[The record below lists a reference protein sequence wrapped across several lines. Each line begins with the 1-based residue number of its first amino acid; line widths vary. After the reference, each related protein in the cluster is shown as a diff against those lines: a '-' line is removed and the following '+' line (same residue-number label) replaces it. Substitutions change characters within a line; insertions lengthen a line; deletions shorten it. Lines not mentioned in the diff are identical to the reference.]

1 MFQPKPYSF
10 TYGVKDYNSGTD
22 FSRNEERSGAVTKG
36 EYRTALPDGRI
47 QIVSYVADHNGY
59 KASVTYEG
67 TPNYPA
73 PGKPYTPSK
82 DVFTVFPDSYEEPLP
97 VKPAH
102 VPPPPHPSPK
112 PAYHPPPPT
121 PTPKPAYQSY
131 APPTPTPKPAYQSY
145 APPPPKPKYE
155 KFRHSNK
162 VLDPFK
168 VIDPYTKNGKVV
180 GLDYDYYDYNDI
192 YSSSKPTP
200 NPTYQPYKP
209 PPPPPSPKPT
219 YHPPPPTPTPRP
231 AYESYAPPPPKQY
244 HPVNAYKPPPVV
256 VTTPVPAPIITTT
269 HASYAPPT
277 PTPAPTY
284 ANAYSPSPSY
294 TAPQPTLHHVNVQP
308 ASPAVP
314 FRGLNFRDQPAP
326 TESTF
331 RGARKREVP
340 GSSNKKSKLPTYPNF
355 KPVFTTASSL
365 LDYDDKNYDYNDYKD
380 DYEEESVTL
389 PSRINTVTATTP
401 RPRVTST
408 TTPTYY
414 STTASP
420 STRGVT
426 PSASLLH
433 SPKGFNSFTRTTTP
447 PYTTNKLYITTPKPY
462 YGGPWSPNYVENNY
476 DDSDLN
482 SSPSHVTPSTVVQ
495 GSSKSSKITTYR
507 PNGFTPT
514 SLKYKKKQKNKQKYA
529 RSKSSETSNN
539 FESSNTSSSSYDD
552 SYDLGI
558 DYYDYYYDAALD
570 YLQGRIS
577 QLNSKNNNHKKNNS
591 NNKHTNNN
599 RYNKHKRPTKST
611 SKGKWNRRNVN
622 NKNN

>member
-1 MFQPKPYSF
+1 M
-10 TYGVKDYNSGTD
+10 
-22 FSRNEERSGAVTKG
+22 
-36 EYRTALPDGRI
+36 
-47 QIVSYVADHNGY
+47 
-59 KASVTYEG
+59 TYEG

-82 DVFTVFPDSYEEPLP
+82 DVFTVFPDSYKQKAPLPLP
-97 VKPAH
+97 VVPEPAYA
-102 VPPPPHPSPK
+102 PPPHPSPK
-112 PAYHPPPPT
+112 PAYVPPPPS
-121 PTPKPAYQSY
+121 PKPAYV
-131 APPTPTPKPAYQSY
+131 PPPPSPKPAYIPPPPKPKPAY
-145 APPPPKPKYE
+145 VPPPPKPKYQ

-200 NPTYQPYKP
+200 KPTYQPYKP
-209 PPPPPSPKPT
+209 PPPSPTPKP
-219 YHPPPPTPTPRP
+219 YHPPPPTPTPKP
-231 AYESYAPPPPKQY
+231 VYESYAPPPPKQY
-244 HPVNAYKPPPVV
+244 HPVNAYKPAPFV
-256 VTTPVPAPIITTT
+256 VTTPLPAPVVTTT

-277 PTPAPTY
+277 PSPTPTY

-308 ASPAVP
+308 ASPPV
-314 FRGLNFRDQPAP
+314 RGLNFRDLPSP

-365 LDYDDKNYDYNDYKD
+365 LDYDEKNYDYNDYKD
-380 DYEEESVTL
+380 DYKEESVTL

-414 STTASP
+414 PTTPSP
-420 STRGVT
+420 SSPAVS
-426 PSASLLH
+426 PSASLLN
-433 SPKGFNSFTRTTTP
+433 SQKGFNTFTRTTTP

-462 YGGPWSPNYVENNY
+462 YGGPWSPNYVETNY
-476 DDSDLN
+476 DSDLN
-482 SSPSHVTPSTVVQ
+482 SSPSHVTPSTVVK

-529 RSKSSETSNN
+529 SSKSSKISDD

-577 QLNSKNNNHKKNNS
+577 QLNSKNNNQKKKNS
-591 NNKHTNNN
+591 SNKHTNNN
-599 RYNKHKRPTKST
+599 RYNKHKRPTKDT